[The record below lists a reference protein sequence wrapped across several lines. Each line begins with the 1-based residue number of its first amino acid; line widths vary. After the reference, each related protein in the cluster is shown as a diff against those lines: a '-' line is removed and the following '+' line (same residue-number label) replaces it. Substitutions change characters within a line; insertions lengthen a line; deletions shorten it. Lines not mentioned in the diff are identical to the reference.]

1 MPKKGQPLSAE
12 MKAKMAEGRK
22 KKKEA
27 GLKKDEPKTTI
38 IDSQVPNL
46 PSNPATVEK
55 KVTEDPESK
64 PVVKRKGVE
73 SSGQTNK
80 MEAQDFL
87 ANENTGNTAIT
98 AQLPGQKDEIKK
110 ILKKKLPKL
119 APVDPKPPTETVS
132 NLKTNDPKAIE
143 ARAPFSFNA
152 LRRKLAVG

>member
-27 GLKKDEPKTTI
+27 GLKNPAPKTQMI
-38 IDSQVPNL
+38 ANQIPNA
-46 PSNPATVEK
+46 PVNPATVEK
-55 KVTEDPESK
+55 AVLEDPEDK

-73 SSGQTNK
+73 SSGKTTK

-87 ANENTGNTAIT
+87 ANENTGNIAIS

-110 ILKKKLPKL
+110 VLKTKAPKL

-132 NLKTNDPKAIE
+132 NLKTDDPKAIE